1 MEDAIFCE
9 VRVPI
14 LNKIEINFTYFPIEI
29 NNYSY
34 VETTLTFLA
43 DFLNVS
49 QSLVKVM
56 IKNTIN
62 SARKPWT
69 VETILIDSESNKS
82 YLSSWHRYC
91 QEIWVTTVVLNKNY
105 KTQNKISLRRNV
117 WTCKCSKLWNSSFNY
132 CIFSQF
138 RKKYPLYSCSY
149 TSHALFSN
157 HFCKSSSMI

>member
-9 VRVPI
+9 MRVPI
-14 LNKIEINFTYFPIEI
+14 LNKIKINFTYFPIEI
-29 NNYSY
+29 NNYSN

-43 DFLNVS
+43 DFLSVS

-82 YLSSWHRYC
+82 YLSS
-91 QEIWVTTVVLNKNY
+91 
-105 KTQNKISLRRNV
+105 
-117 WTCKCSKLWNSSFNY
+117 
-132 CIFSQF
+132 
-138 RKKYPLYSCSY
+138 
-149 TSHALFSN
+149 
-157 HFCKSSSMI
+157 

>member
-82 YLSSWHRYC
+82 YLSS
-91 QEIWVTTVVLNKNY
+91 
-105 KTQNKISLRRNV
+105 
-117 WTCKCSKLWNSSFNY
+117 
-132 CIFSQF
+132 
-138 RKKYPLYSCSY
+138 
-149 TSHALFSN
+149 
-157 HFCKSSSMI
+157 